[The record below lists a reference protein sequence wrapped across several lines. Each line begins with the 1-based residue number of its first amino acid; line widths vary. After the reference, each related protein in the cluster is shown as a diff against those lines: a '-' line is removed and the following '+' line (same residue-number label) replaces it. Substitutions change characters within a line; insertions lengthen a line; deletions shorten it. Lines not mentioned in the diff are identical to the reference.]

1 LESMADFKYEALD
14 STGKPT
20 SGTVSA
26 ATQDAAITGL
36 QRKGLTLT
44 SISGGAQ
51 KGLLGDLQHITLFGG
66 VKSRDLVLLSRQIAT
81 LFEAQVSA
89 LRVFRLLAEQAEKP
103 ALREALTEVSDD
115 LQAGNSISKALDKH
129 PKIFSEFYVN
139 MVRAGEESGKLDQ
152 TFMFLADYIDRS
164 YELESK
170 ARNALVYP
178 GFITLTFITVMTL
191 MLTVVIPK
199 IGAILIDNGGTLPF
213 YTQLILDFSSFL
225 VDYGVFILIALII
238 GGYFVFRYAKTPAG
252 RLATG
257 RLKITVPYIGDLF
270 RKLYLTRIADNMH
283 VMLSSGISA
292 VRALEIT
299 AAVVDNDVYQKI
311 LEQAVTDVK
320 AGSSMSQTFSHY
332 PDEIPAILVQMLQ
345 IGEETGEMGSILERL
360 AKFYER
366 EVNTA
371 VDTLISLIE
380 PALIV
385 ALAVGVGFLLASV
398 LLPIY
403 NTTASL

>member
-1 LESMADFKYEALD
+1 MADFKYEGLD
-14 STGKPT
+14 GTGKPT
-20 SGTVSA
+20 GGTVSA
-26 ATQDAAITGL
+26 ATQDAAIATL
-36 QRKGLTLT
+36 QRKGLTIT
-44 SISGGAQ
+44 AISGGAQ
-51 KGLLGDLQHITLFGG
+51 TGILAQMQNVTLFGG

-89 LRVFRLLAEQAEKP
+89 LRVFRLLAEQSEKP
-103 ALREALTEVSDD
+103 VLRNALTEISDD

-152 TFMFLADYIDRS
+152 TFMYLAEYIDRS
-164 YELESK
+164 YALESK
-170 ARNALVYP
+170 ARNALIYP
-178 GFITLTFITVMTL
+178 AFISTTFVAVMTL

-199 IGAILIDNGGTLPF
+199 IGAILVSNGGTLPF
-213 YTQLILDFSSFL
+213 YTQITLDISSFL
-225 VDYGVFILIALII
+225 VDYGIFILIALII
-238 GGYFVFRYAKTPAG
+238 GGYFVYRYSLTPAG

-257 RLKITVPYIGDLF
+257 RLKITLPYIGDLF

-283 VMLSSGISA
+283 VMLGSGISA

-299 AAVVDNDVYQKI
+299 AAVVDNDIYKKI
-311 LEQAVTDVK
+311 LTQAVTDVK
-320 AGSSMSQTFSHY
+320 AGASMSATFSHY
-332 PDEIPAILVQMLQ
+332 PEEIPVILVQMLQ
-345 IGEETGEMGSILERL
+345 IGEETGEMGNILERL

-366 EVNTA
+366 EVSA
-371 VDTLISLIE
+371 SVDTLISLIE

-385 ALAVGVGFLLASV
+385 ALAIGVGFLLASV

>member
-1 LESMADFKYEALD
+1 MADFKYEALD
-14 STGKPT
+14 GTGKPT
-20 SGTVSA
+20 GGNVTA
-26 ATQDAAITGL
+26 ATQDAAIAML
-36 QRKGLTLT
+36 QRKGLTIT
-44 SISGGAQ
+44 AISGGAQ
-51 KGLLGDLQHITLFGG
+51 TGMFGDLNNIQLFSR
-66 VKSRDLVLLSRQIAT
+66 VRTRDLVLLSRQIAT

-89 LRVFRLLAEQAEKP
+89 LRVFRLLAEQASKP
-103 ALREALTEVSDD
+103 ALRSALTDISDD

-139 MVRAGEESGKLDQ
+139 MVRSGEESGKLDQ
-152 TFMFLADYIDRS
+152 TFLYLADYIDRS
-164 YELESK
+164 YELTSK
-170 ARNALVYP
+170 ARNALIYP
-178 GFITLTFITVMTL
+178 AFITTTFFGVMIL
-191 MLTVVIPK
+191 MLTFVIPK
-199 IGAILIDNGGTLPF
+199 IGSILVEDGGTLPV
-213 YTQLILDFSSFL
+213 YTVITLDVSSFL
-225 VDYGVFILIALII
+225 VDYGIFMLIAII
-238 GGYFVFRYAKTPAG
+238 ICGYFIYRYTLTPAG

-257 RLKITVPYIGDLF
+257 RLRITVPYIGDLY

-299 AAVVDNDVYQKI
+299 AAVVDNDIYKGI
-311 LEQAVTDVK
+311 LTEAVADVK
-320 AGSSMSQTFSHY
+320 AGSSMSSTFSRY
-332 PDEIPAILVQMLQ
+332 PEEIPVILVQMLQ

-366 EVNTA
+366 EVDTS

-380 PALIV
+380 PVLIV

>member
-1 LESMADFKYEALD
+1 MADFKYEALD

-20 SGTVSA
+20 GGTVSA
-26 ATQDAAITGL
+26 ATQDAAITTL
-36 QRKGLTLT
+36 QRKGLTIT
-44 SISGGAQ
+44 AISGGAQ
-51 KGLLGDLQHITLFGG
+51 TGIMGQLQGITLFGG

-103 ALREALTEVSDD
+103 VLRAALTEISDD
-115 LQAGNSISKALDKH
+115 LQGGNSISKSLDKH

-152 TFMFLADYIDRS
+152 TFMYLADYIDRS

-170 ARNALVYP
+170 ARNALIYP
-178 GFITLTFITVMTL
+178 AFISTTFVAVMTL
-191 MLTVVIPK
+191 MLTFVIPK
-199 IGAILIDNGGTLPF
+199 IGEILISNGGTLPF
-213 YTQLILDFSSFL
+213 YTQVTLDISAFL
-225 VDYGVFILIALII
+225 VDYGIFMLIALIV
-238 GGYFVFRYAKTPAG
+238 GGFFVYRYTLTPAG

-257 RLKITVPYIGDLF
+257 RLKITLPYIGDLF

-299 AAVVDNDVYQKI
+299 AAVVDNDVYKGI
-311 LEQAVTDVK
+311 LTQAVTDVK
-320 AGSSMSQTFSHY
+320 AGSSMSATFSHY
-332 PDEIPAILVQMLQ
+332 PEEIPVILVQMLQ
-345 IGEETGEMGSILERL
+345 IGEETGEMGNILERL

-366 EVNTA
+366 EVNTS

-403 NTTASL
+403 NTTASM